1 MPKKKCTFVGSLD
14 NDVCNI
20 NSTRK
25 NFSLDM
31 NRRIIF
37 FLLLLNAPLW
47 AYALDKQLLAD
58 SLTAIATSHTYVE
71 NVEVNRI
78 RVRNSSVSVYTNRA
92 LSGVSLSE
100 EEVQDIRRM
109 VSRLVFGNNKGKVSI
124 YTDGYELGELV
135 TTRYR
140 HRPRNARYTIENGT
154 PWVTNASQPY
164 TVSKGLEGKHIALWG
179 SHGRYYSQDQQR
191 WLWQRAKV
199 WTTVEDVYTSSYV
212 QPFLVPMLENAGA
225 IVVQPRERDTQR
237 YEQVVDESEAQT
249 VGTQAFHSANGAGWG
264 HPHEPLLEGQN
275 PFTMGQYA
283 VAKSTAKGNAE
294 LRYFP
299 SLPANEYAVYVS
311 YHTLPNSTDKAHY
324 TVVHRGQKTHFFVNQ
339 RMGGGTWVY
348 LGTFAFGNDK
358 QQNYVSLSNEDG
370 CGQVITAD
378 AVRFGG
384 GMGSV
389 ARYPQP
395 EPIGNIPSSR
405 PLPKTPEI
413 HIDSA
418 QLLANQQLASTSG
431 MPRYLEGARYWM
443 QYVGIPDS
451 IYNYTDSR
459 NDYIDDYASRGG
471 WVNYLAGGSVSNPNE
486 PGLGIPVCLSMAF
499 HTDAGTRCGDTII
512 GTLMIYTN
520 HDDNNRQT
528 YPTGATRLAARDLAD
543 YVQTQIVED
552 MHIYAP
558 DWTRRQLNNSSY
570 AEARRPKVPAI
581 LLELLSHQNYR
592 DMQFGL
598 DPRVKFTISR
608 AIYKGILRFM
618 HEQYGTTYVVQPL
631 PVQQM
636 CIRRADN
643 RFLISWAATPDT
655 LEPSAQPAY
664 YVVYT
669 RMDDGDWDNGVRVNT
684 TTYTLQAQPGRRY
697 DVRVVAGNAGG
708 VSMPSETLSAYIA
721 PDEKGNVLIVNGF
734 NRVSGPEWFSDSI
747 YKGIRSQAQAV
758 PYGMDYSYIG
768 EQYESDSRLPW
779 VSDDES
785 GWGMCYSD
793 QQSLLTAGNTFDYV
807 CLHGRVLARNGYS
820 YISTSAAALDSVPA
834 CDMVDLILGKQK
846 TTLLGT
852 DTAFYCI
859 PQPLQQVLTRYLQQG
874 GRLLLSGAYI
884 ASDMQSN
891 EDQAFIRDVLHYMQR
906 GTHATHT
913 GQVVIER
920 ELPADTHT
928 FRITPNE
935 QRIHTENP
943 DGLTS
948 APGSQIIARY
958 ADTGVG
964 AAVAYTSPDAN
975 GSRTLC
981 WSFML
986 ESAYDFNT
994 LYQDCIQWLMK

>member
-1 MPKKKCTFVGSLD
+1 MIRIMINNMFDSIKRYMLVWSVLLTLSLPIQAID
-14 NDVCNI
+14 
-20 NSTRK
+20 RQ
-25 NFSLDM
+25 
-31 NRRIIF
+31 
-37 FLLLLNAPLW
+37 A
-47 AYALDKQLLAD
+47 LAD
-58 SLTAIATSHTYVE
+58 SLTAVATSHAYVE
-71 NVEVNRI
+71 NVKINRI

-92 LSGVSLSE
+92 LSMVSLSE
-100 EEVQDIRRM
+100 EEVRNTRLM
-109 VSRLVFGNNKGKVSI
+109 VSRLVFGNNHGKVSI

-135 TTRYR
+135 TARFR
-140 HRPRNARYTIENGT
+140 HRPRAMRYTLESTT
-154 PWVTNASQPY
+154 PWVTNASRPY
-164 TVSKGLEGKHIALWG
+164 TTNKGLEGKHIALWG

-237 YEQVVDESEAQT
+237 HEQVVDETEAQT
-249 VGTQAFHSANGAGWG
+249 IGNQVFRTAEGTGWG
-264 HPHEPLLEGQN
+264 HPKAPLLEGQN

-283 VAKSTAKGNAE
+283 VAESSTKGNAE
-294 LRYFP
+294 LRYVP
-299 SLPANEYAVYVS
+299 SLLEGEYAVYVS
-311 YHTLPNSTDKAHY
+311 YRSLPNSTDKARY
-324 TVVHRGQKTHFFVNQ
+324 TVVHRGQKTIFLVNQ

-348 LGTFAFGNDK
+348 LGTFAFGTDK
-358 QQNYVSLSNEDG
+358 EQNYVSLSNEDG

-395 EPIGNIPSSR
+395 EPIENIPSSR
-405 PLPKTPEI
+405 PLPKTQQT

-418 QLLANQQLASTSG
+418 QLLANQQQATTSG

-443 QYVGIPDS
+443 QYAGIPDS
-451 IYNYTDSR
+451 VYNYTDSH

-471 WVNYLAGGSVSNPNE
+471 WVNYLAGGSVANPKE
-486 PGLGIPVCLSMAF
+486 PGLGVPVCLSMAF
-499 HTDAGTRCGDTII
+499 HTDAGTHVGDTII

-520 HDDNNRQT
+520 HDDDNRKT
-528 YPTGATRLAARDLAD
+528 YPTGATRLTARDLGD

-558 DWTRRQLNNSSY
+558 DWTRRQLNNASY
-570 AEARRPKVPAI
+570 AEARRPKVPAM
-581 LLELLSHQNYR
+581 LLELLSHQNYH
-592 DMQFGL
+592 DMRFGL
-598 DPRVKFTISR
+598 DPRVKFTVSR

-618 HEQYGTTYVVQPL
+618 HEQYGTAYVVQPL
-631 PVQQM
+631 PIQQM
-636 CIRRADN
+636 RILRTDN
-643 RFLISWAATPDT
+643 QFRISWTATTDT
-655 LEPSAQPAY
+655 LEPTAQPAY

-669 RMDDGDWDNGVRVNT
+669 RTDDGDWDNGVRVNT
-684 TTYTLQAQPGRRY
+684 PHYTLTAQPGTRY

-708 VSMPSETLSAYIA
+708 VSMPSEILSAYIA
-721 PDEKGNVLIVNGF
+721 PEEKGNVLIVNGF
-734 NRVSGPEWFSDSI
+734 NRISGPEWFGDSI
-747 YKGIRSQAQAV
+747 YKGILPQAQAV

-793 QQSLLTAGNTFDYV
+793 QQSVLTAGNTFDYV

-820 YISTSAAALDSVPA
+820 YVSSSAAALDSIPT

-846 TTLLGT
+846 TTILGT
-852 DTAFYCI
+852 DTAFHCM
-859 PQPLQQVLTRYLQQG
+859 PQPLQQVLTRYLEQG

-884 ASDMQSN
+884 ASDMQSE
-891 EDQAFIRDVLHYMQR
+891 EDQAFVRNTLHYAPR
-906 GTHATHT
+906 GTHATRT
-913 GQVVIER
+913 GQVTIER

-928 FRITPNE
+928 FRTTPNE

-948 APGSQIIARY
+948 TAGAQIIARY

-964 AAVAYTSPDAN
+964 AAVAYQSPDN
-975 GSRTLC
+975 DGPRTLC

-986 ESAYDFNT
+986 ESAYDFDI